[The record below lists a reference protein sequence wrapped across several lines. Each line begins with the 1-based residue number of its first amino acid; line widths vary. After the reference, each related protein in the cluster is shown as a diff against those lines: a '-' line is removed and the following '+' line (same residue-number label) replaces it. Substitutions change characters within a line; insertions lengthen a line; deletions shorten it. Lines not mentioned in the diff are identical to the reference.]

1 MQSEQGREFEK
12 ELKNAWIEVVAACI
26 RDARRKGSLDAVIRS
41 RGRSEALDWIEHN
54 LEFSKTE
61 MDVDAVIQR
70 FANKLSLQ
78 APQLPL
84 ETVEFL
90 EEHDEEALEVL
101 RRKTKII
108 VLFAAEKAGL
118 VKRQPR
124 TRTLDKFVKE
134 VKE

>member
-1 MQSEQGREFEK
+1 MQSETLEK
-12 ELKNAWIEVVAACI
+12 ELKEAWIEVVAACI

-41 RGRSEALDWIEHN
+41 RGRNEALDWIEHC

-108 VLFAAEKAGL
+108 VLFAGEKAGL
-118 VKRQPR
+118 IKRQAR